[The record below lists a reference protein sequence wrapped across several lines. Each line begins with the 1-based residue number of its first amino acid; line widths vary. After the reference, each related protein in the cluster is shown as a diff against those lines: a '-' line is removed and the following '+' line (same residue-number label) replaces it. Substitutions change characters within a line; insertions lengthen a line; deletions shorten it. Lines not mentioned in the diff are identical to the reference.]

1 MLKLDLV
8 PSLAAARISQDS
20 PGRHQPSIIIVIVSN
35 MTVQDFSNYIVNTTQ
50 TFGKGQNE
58 NFNFNCLFL
67 RTDYVR
73 SYQLSLELVCLIKR
87 YEV

>member
-8 PSLAAARISQDS
+8 PSLAAAGISQDS

-50 TFGKGQNE
+50 TFEKGQNE

-67 RTDYVR
+67 RMDYVR
-73 SYQLSLELVCLIKR
+73 QLSLELVCLIKR
-87 YEV
+87 YEVW